1 MTKELQTIINQTNV
15 DFKKLTAYILNSYLN
30 SVSEEDMKVISLLD
44 DHLSVIGTGKQEFY
58 KTLEEFLQSFIIDVK
73 QREKIHFEWKNFFQ
87 EERRLDE
94 HHVLVYGKVLI
105 LGVFESGSVVVNMDT
120 RFTILYGMV
129 DGIWK
134 VLHIHHSVP
143 DKEQME
149 DEEFPR
155 TLGNQIEE
163 SKSVFK
169 VLSRNFKN
177 VYLVNLKKKKAKIL
191 KFETTY
197 VKIPVMNDYQ
207 EFPYDDLIVPWVDT
221 LVHPEDREMLKN
233 ALSVE
238 NLKTQLSEH
247 DEYVGNYRSIA
258 NNEVRYFQYNASKI
272 PDSKDTIILGFQNI
286 DAIIEEH
293 KLAEKEEREKEEV
306 HQKQLIAAKE
316 SADRAN
322 AAKTE
327 FLMRMSHDIRT
338 PINGIMGM
346 LDIEDK
352 YCEDT
357 KKLAECRGKIR
368 EASNI
373 LLDLINEVLDMSKL
387 ESGEIILDSVPF
399 DLLNVSKEVYY
410 AVKKQADDKD
420 VTIVQDQCDVNGIRL
435 IGSAV
440 HLKRVM
446 MNIVGNAV
454 KYNKDH
460 GKIYIT
466 CRVVDNDGTTANL
479 QFKCKDTGI
488 GMSQEFLEHVF
499 EPFTQENTSSRT
511 KYTGTGLGM
520 SITKSIVDKM
530 GGTISVQSVKGE
542 GTTFEVMIPFK
553 IDHSTTSILPKEE
566 KEYSIQGMNIL
577 LVEDNELNME
587 IAKFLLEERGAN
599 VIEAWNGKE
608 AVDQFLTLDDIDCI
622 LMDVMMPVMDGYSAT
637 KAIRNT
643 EKSNAKTIPIIAM
656 TANAFAEDKAMAMHA
671 GMNAHISKPLDANKV
686 VETIAHLVTKKPPV
700 GG

>member
-1 MTKELQTIINQTNV
+1 MTKELQTVVNQTNV

-30 SVSEEDMKVISLLD
+30 SASVEDMKVISLLD

-58 KTLEEFLQSFIIDVK
+58 KTLDEFLQSFIIDVN
-73 QREKIHFEWKNFFQ
+73 QREKIHFEWKNFVQ
-87 EERRLDE
+87 EERRLDD
-94 HHVLVYGKVLI
+94 HHILVYGKVLI
-105 LGVFESGSVVVNMDT
+105 LGVYESESVVVNMDT

-177 VYLVNLKKKKAKIL
+177 VYLVNLEKKKAKIL

-197 VKIPVMNDYQ
+197 VKIPVMNEYQ

-221 LVHPEDREMLKN
+221 LVHSEDREMLKK

-258 NNEVRYFQYNASKI
+258 NDEVRYFQYNASKI
-272 PDSKDTIILGFQNI
+272 PDSKDIIILGFQNI

-293 KLAEKEEREKEEV
+293 KLAEKKEREKEEA
-306 HQKQLIAAKE
+306 HQKELIAAKE

-322 AAKTE
+322 ASKTE

-387 ESGEIILDSVPF
+387 ESGEIILDSVSF

-420 VTIVQDQCDVNGIRL
+420 VTIIQDQCDAKGMRL

-479 QFKCKDTGI
+479 QFKCQDTGI

-499 EPFTQENTSSRT
+499 EPFTQENISSRT

-553 IDHSTTSILPKEE
+553 IDHSTISTSPTEE

-599 VIEAWNGKE
+599 VIEAWNGQE
-608 AVDQFLTLDDIDCI
+608 AVDQFQTLDDIDCI
-622 LMDVMMPVMDGYSAT
+622 LMDVMMPVVDGYSAT
-637 KAIRNT
+637 KIIRT
-643 EKSNAKTIPIIAM
+643 SDKSNAKTIPIIAM
-656 TANAFAEDKAMAMHA
+656 TANAFAEDKVMAMQA
-671 GMNAHISKPLDANKV
+671 GMNAHISKPLDAKKV
-686 VETIAHLVTKKPPV
+686 IETIAQLVKK
-700 GG
+700 

>member
-1 MTKELQTIINQTNV
+1 MTKELQTVVNQTNV

-30 SVSEEDMKVISLLD
+30 SASVEDMKVISLLD

-58 KTLEEFLQSFIIDVK
+58 KTLDEFLQSFIIDVN
-73 QREKIHFEWKNFFQ
+73 QREKIHFEWKNFVQ
-87 EERRLDE
+87 EERRLDD
-94 HHVLVYGKVLI
+94 HHILVYGKVLI
-105 LGVFESGSVVVNMDT
+105 LGVYESESVVVNMDT

-197 VKIPVMNDYQ
+197 VKIPVMNEYQ

-221 LVHPEDREMLKN
+221 LVHSEDREMLKK

-272 PDSKDTIILGFQNI
+272 PDSKDIIILGFQNI

-293 KLAEKEEREKEEV
+293 KLAEKKEREKEEA
-306 HQKQLIAAKE
+306 HQKELIAAKE

-322 AAKTE
+322 ASKTE

-387 ESGEIILDSVPF
+387 ESGEIILDSVSF

-420 VTIVQDQCDVNGIRL
+420 VTIIQDQCDAKGMRL

-479 QFKCKDTGI
+479 QFKCQDTGI

-499 EPFTQENTSSRT
+499 EPFTQENISSRT

-553 IDHSTTSILPKEE
+553 IDHSTISTLPTEE

-599 VIEAWNGKE
+599 VIEAWNGQE
-608 AVDQFLTLDDIDCI
+608 AIDQFQTLDDIDCI
-622 LMDVMMPVMDGYSAT
+622 LMDVMMPVVDGYSAT
-637 KAIRNT
+637 KIIRT
-643 EKSNAKTIPIIAM
+643 SDKSNAKTIPIIAM
-656 TANAFAEDKAMAMHA
+656 TANAFAEDKVMAMQA
-671 GMNAHISKPLDANKV
+671 GMNAHISKPLDAKKV
-686 VETIAHLVTKKPPV
+686 IETIAHLVTKKPPV